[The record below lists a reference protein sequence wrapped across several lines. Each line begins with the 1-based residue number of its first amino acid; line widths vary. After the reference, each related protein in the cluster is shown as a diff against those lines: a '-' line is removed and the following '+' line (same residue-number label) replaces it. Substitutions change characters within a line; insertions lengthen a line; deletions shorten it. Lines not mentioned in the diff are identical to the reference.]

1 MSRTPYAAY
10 TRRSLGQM
18 NRNRRFEIGVSSAIA
33 RDMLF
38 DDTVGA
44 PVKRCVAIDLIVK
57 GDLVIEAG
65 ETFYLVESHN
75 PHFKNW
81 FHIVIE
87 RDGEWFT
94 SDAENPQRSY
104 ARLVAAAQAHKATLG
119 KAAAS
124 KIA

>member
-44 PVKRCVAIDLIVK
+44 PVKRCVATDLIVK
-57 GDLVIEAG
+57 GDLAIEAG
-65 ETFYLVESHN
+65 ETFYLVEARN
-75 PHFKNW
+75 PNFKNW
-81 FHIVIE
+81 FYLVVE
-87 RDGEWFT
+87 RDGNWFT
-94 SDAENPQRSY
+94 SATDDPQRTNP
-104 ARLVAAAQAHKATLG
+104 RLIGLAQAHKATLG
-119 KAAAS
+119 KQAAAKAS
-124 KIA
+124 